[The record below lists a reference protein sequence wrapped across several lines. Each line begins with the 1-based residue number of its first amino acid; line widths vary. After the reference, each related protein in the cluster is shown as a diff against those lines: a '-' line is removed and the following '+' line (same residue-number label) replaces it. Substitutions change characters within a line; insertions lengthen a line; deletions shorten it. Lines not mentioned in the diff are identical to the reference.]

1 MKKAIILCML
11 IIGMMADA
19 QNQIITKPLQLSTV
33 NQGLV
38 SDSILVWGKDK
49 VVKFIPKSSFGGG
62 SSQNLQNILNN
73 GNSATVPL
81 IISNVFTESKISD
94 NEISVRNLTNGN
106 KIYLK
111 SGAISFYNSSR
122 GNCIQLSPSDSQT
135 LYSQTFITLPNQN
148 GQLALK
154 SDLGIAKISEGNGF
168 GIIRADRN
176 PAYFG
181 NIGSDAVDLS
191 NSYGESETVGA
202 TGMRSTIGGGYN
214 NTNNN
219 SHGVISGGH
228 NNIMSSGHDSF
239 IGGGDANSTSGSDF
253 AVIAGGYR
261 NQAGS
266 KGSVLGGE
274 DNRALGAGSGIIGGY
289 GNRAIGDYSF
299 ASGGYNT
306 AYSMGETV
314 LGIYATDYTAI
325 NSFSYSETDRIFN
338 IGNGKWSSTTPFR
351 SDAFTILKN
360 GLATLPSVTNA
371 LIDAES
377 TGKAVPTK
385 EWVQKNKKI
394 NGVLTYSDNT
404 TALAAGL
411 KAGDLYRTSTGI
423 LMITY

>member
-1 MKKAIILCML
+1 ML
-11 IIGMMADA
+11 IIGMMAGA

-33 NQGLV
+33 NKGFAN
-38 SDSILVWGKDK
+38 DSVLVWGKDK
-49 VVKFIPKSSFGGG
+49 TVKFIPKSVLSGG
-62 SSQNLQNILNN
+62 SQNLQNVLSN
-73 GNSATVPL
+73 GNNATSPL
-81 IISNVFTESKISD
+81 IISNSFTESKISN
-94 NEISVRNLTNGN
+94 NEISVRNVTNGS
-106 KIYLK
+106 KVYLRN
-111 SGAISFYNSSR
+111 GAISFYNSSR

-154 SDLGIAKISEGNGF
+154 SDMGVALISEGNGY
-168 GIIRADRN
+168 GIVRTDRN

-202 TGMRSTIGGGYN
+202 TGMRATIGGGYN

-239 IGGGDANSTSGSDF
+239 IGGGDANSTGGADF
-253 AVIAGGYR
+253 AVVVGGYR

-306 AYSMGETV
+306 AYSVGETV
-314 LGIYATDYTAI
+314 VGIYATDYTAA
-325 NSFSYSETDRIFN
+325 NSYSYSATDRIFN
-338 IGNGKWSSTTPFR
+338 VGNGKWLSR

-371 LIDAES
+371 LINAEP

-385 EWVQKNKKI
+385 EWVQQNKKI
-394 NGVLTYSDNT
+394 TEVPIYSDNT
-404 TALAAGL
+404 AALAGGLTAGN
-411 KAGDLYRTSTGI
+411 LYRTSTGV

>member
-1 MKKAIILCML
+1 ML

-19 QNQIITKPLQLSTV
+19 QNQITTKPLQLSTV
-33 NQGLV
+33 NKGFA
-38 SDSILVWGKDK
+38 SDSVLVWGKDK
-49 VVKFIPKSSFGGG
+49 IVKFVPKSVLSGG
-62 SSQNLQNILNN
+62 SQNLQNVLSN
-73 GNSATVPL
+73 GNNATSPL
-81 IISNVFTESKISD
+81 IISNAYTESKISN
-94 NEISVRNLTNGN
+94 NEISVRNLTNGS
-106 KIYLK
+106 KVYLRNA
-111 SGAISFYNSSR
+111 AISFYNSSR

-154 SDLGIAKISEGNGF
+154 SDLGIIQISEGNGF
-168 GIIRADRN
+168 GIVRADRN
-176 PAYFG
+176 PSYFG

-191 NSYGESETVGA
+191 NSYGVSETVGA

-228 NNIMSSGHDSF
+228 NNIMSGGHDSF

-274 DNRALGAGSGIIGGY
+274 DNRAFGAGSGIIGGY

-306 AYSMGETV
+306 AYSIGETV
-314 LGIYATDYTAI
+314 VGIYATDYTPTSS
-325 NSFSYSETDRIFN
+325 NTFSDTDRIFN
-338 IGNGKWSSTTPFR
+338 IGNGRWSSPTPLR

-360 GLATLPSVTNA
+360 GLATLPSVTNT
-371 LIDAES
+371 LINAEP
-377 TGKAVPTK
+377 TGKAVATK
-385 EWVQKNKKI
+385 EWVQQNKKI
-394 NGVLTYSDNT
+394 TGVPIYSDNAA
-404 TALAAGL
+404 ALAGGLTAGN
-411 KAGDLYRTSTGI
+411 LYRTSTGI